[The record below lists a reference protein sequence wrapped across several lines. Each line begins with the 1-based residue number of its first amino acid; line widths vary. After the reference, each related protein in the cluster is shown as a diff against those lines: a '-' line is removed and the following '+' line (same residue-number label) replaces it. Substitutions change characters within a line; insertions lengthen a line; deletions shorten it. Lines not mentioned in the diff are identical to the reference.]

1 MALLPDSPWTVVL
14 PVKPLELAKTRLD
27 PEGRRGALA
36 LAFFRDCLAAVLAC
50 PRVGAVIVVTSD
62 PVIASLAQREGCR
75 VVDDGDHPGI
85 NSAASWAVESAGASA
100 PVAVMVSDL
109 PCLTS
114 DAMTVVL
121 DAALQSPTSFLADA
135 DGTGTTMWLRATGA
149 GIDSRFGP
157 QSAAAH
163 RDGGAA
169 DIAAG
174 NTAEGVGPARR
185 DVDTD
190 EDLARAIDLGVGPN
204 TRDALA
210 SVTIVTALRRTD
222 DGGLEVADEDGR
234 RHTVAWESVTAAGFR
249 EVRPGQRLIL
259 DVQAAT
265 VLGLP

>member
-1 MALLPDSPWTVVL
+1 
-14 PVKPLELAKTRLD
+14 LAKTRLD

-50 PRVGAVIVVTSD
+50 PRVGAVIIVTSD
-62 PVIASLAQREGCR
+62 RVIASIAQRDGCL
-75 VVDDGDHPGI
+75 VVDDADHPGI
-85 NSAASWAVESAGASA
+85 NAAAGWAVQIAGAPA

-109 PCLTS
+109 PCLTPA
-114 DAMTVVL
+114 AMTVVL

-135 DGTGTTMWLRATGA
+135 DGTGTTMWLRATGT

-169 DIAAG
+169 DISATIGAADV
-174 NTAEGVGPARR
+174 APARR

-190 EDLARAIDLGVGPN
+190 EDLARAIDLGVGPH

-210 SVTIVTALRRTD
+210 TATATIVTALRKTD
-222 DGGLEVADEDGR
+222 DGRLEVADEDGR